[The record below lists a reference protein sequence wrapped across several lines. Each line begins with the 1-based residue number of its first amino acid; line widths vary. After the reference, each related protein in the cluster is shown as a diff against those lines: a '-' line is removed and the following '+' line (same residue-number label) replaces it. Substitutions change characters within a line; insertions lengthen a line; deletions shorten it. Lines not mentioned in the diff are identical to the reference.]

1 MNIEQLQEL
10 LSQRE
15 KKIEDLEFEINILNN
30 KINSYIKINNLLC
43 NNSFDNNA
51 CKGYII
57 RALEDLGYSR
67 EQIKKVVNNLSYQ
80 FDELTIEQ
88 AKHIWI
94 NW

>member
-1 MNIEQLQEL
+1 MNKEQLQEQL
-10 LSQRE
+10 KLRE
-15 KKIEDLEFEINILNN
+15 KKIEDLEYEINILKS
-30 KINSYIKINNLLC
+30 KIDNYIMINDLLS

-57 RALEDLGYSR
+57 RALQDLKYSR
-67 EQIKKVVNNLSYQ
+67 EQIKLIINNLSYQ